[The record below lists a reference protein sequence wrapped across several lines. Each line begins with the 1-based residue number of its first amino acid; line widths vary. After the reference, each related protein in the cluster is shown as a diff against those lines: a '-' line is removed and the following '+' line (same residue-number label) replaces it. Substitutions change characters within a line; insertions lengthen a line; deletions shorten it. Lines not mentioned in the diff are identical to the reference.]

1 MADNNLSKNIKI
13 GIDVELNKR
22 SVDEVTRQIAALS
35 KDSITLM
42 KTVQLAGPSGPSG
55 QWKPSTVRLPGEKIN
70 GQQFADKLF
79 EAFFKGP
86 SKVTAK
92 KLIDELPTKELK
104 IAAGQL
110 VETFKEAKEQLRDVG
125 QQIKYD
131 QGSARY
137 VQAPLGQGRPVKFDT
152 YNGKTVASADFDKL
166 VTAVKELRGK
176 ESYYTGAGS
185 AARGSMQIEGIR
197 QLVLQ
202 EINQIVGGSANAGVK
217 VSGLAKYISPS
228 QASLTRIEESEA
240 GLTAVINDVGDD
252 LEGLS
257 DEVRAVISALNIDA
271 GNLAKILGIRVAPT
285 KIDPRAAFGEFDNV
299 QVEDLRSFYKGLKG
313 GQIAGQ
319 RFNAQDFADF
329 APGKDGSILVS
340 PALLEMAF
348 QRVFEKIVPG
358 TRQPGADIVESK
370 TAEALSRI
378 APILD
383 RINDRLFDENV
394 NNANSGRIWGSP
406 SSIYRPGGSWV
417 DTKVYQGPT
426 GPNGKYPLPQSQG
439 MITGGWAEQGPQ
451 PYGADSMR
459 KWTKF
464 TTENEDAVKAF
475 AQQLHND
482 IIQGAVEAAI
492 DAEEK
497 AINDLGGEDWSDDD
511 IQHGVV
517 YIIDQINNAVAD
529 YERQLGLNY
538 GTIFDNITST
548 PDPTI
553 RAAAM
558 RNFLD
563 AQPDGTKIGG
573 KLGPVLGGVYR
584 DSVTGQDTSLD
595 TNVAVTSMQLPAER
609 NPFSVAE
616 IKAMETEI
624 ASYVSALTKLRDT
637 IEELKIPEFDESGWG
652 SVDIAQI
659 ERLQKRSGE
668 IAEALDKVERK
679 LASGGTLLPSREV
692 IGYAQNPEN
701 FISEQVKSRPEFLK
715 QAKITTGIQ
724 DLMMQVMAMVPEQIA
739 QATEPAVAAAV
750 QQVEASDPFAAIFAK
765 YEGLGLST
773 VIAKLRDLL
782 AQSGGDSAKL
792 LAGMDSEF
800 ANGLLT
806 PITEL
811 SIKVQDEFGKVVD
824 LLDFFHIPA
833 GLDTTGKPIDTA
845 VIDAMLERQGA
856 GPQSTKDIA
865 ARAAQLGFDQSK
877 LGSSG
882 IAEGEA
888 KANLELYQKKIK
900 ATLAIIS
907 LIDELGI
914 TLVGSNVVSADFSK
928 LAQSADNLNKVAGEF
943 GLEPTKI
950 TKDVQNIVDVYKV
963 LEKLQKSSSSSPELQ
978 AILAKAVQGTGLKLA
993 EIIAKIVENY
1003 PGALQGIEM
1012 DGSKV
1017 AKIGGLPPHFAAA
1030 DATGSMAMH
1039 AFLRDLSPAY
1049 GSMASS
1055 PANWASQASYG
1066 HGASLMPY
1074 SKNTRHKYA
1083 SAFGN
1088 IQPELT
1094 FDAGARAAAAESIA
1108 ASSVVADAQ
1117 EKQAVQT
1124 EQTSASI
1131 EEQTL
1136 RAIQSTKV
1144 YKEYAKTILIAT
1156 DAINKINNALKSG
1169 ENLSRDEKATLLKE
1183 RANLATQA
1191 YDAKTKI
1198 EKLTAE
1204 ALNATTNEAYL
1215 KELRRAPYDTLATQQ
1230 LTGGGSVVR
1239 NLDRQVVT
1247 VKDVSGEDKSYAV
1260 GGGVGGGFGGA
1271 GRPPGGDG
1279 YITERGGEFLG
1290 PDPKATRDASEQI
1303 KRQLK
1308 DQVEASKE
1316 AEKANKSLISTW
1328 ISGRYALYDVGN
1340 SFQNVSQQ
1348 AFNFTKQ
1355 IFRLT
1360 DSYRNYET
1368 AFTSVDRAMQLL
1380 GDETQGMAAMFVQL
1394 SETMPISFEQLTAI
1408 GTLGAQMGVTADG
1421 IKNFTEVVAKFSS
1434 VTGISAETTA
1444 QKFGRIAELANV
1456 DYSQFENLGS
1466 AIAYAGVNAVATESE
1481 ILALTESIAAVS
1493 EQAGFA
1499 PDEIVGLSTAIA
1511 SLGIAPEQ
1519 ARGVFTRVFA
1529 DINRAVSRGGS
1540 ELENFAKVSGMS
1552 SSEFASTWADSDG
1565 GAARAFRAML
1575 AGLKTTGNMTQ
1586 AFDDLNITETR
1597 EVNTL
1602 TRLAENLNVVD
1613 SSMQDANSAF
1623 EDGVFLGDSFEKTVD
1638 NLDSKIQVFQN
1649 NFKSAMQSVAL
1660 GVSQGFGVVLDVG
1673 SKVLEFMKRMADN
1686 SVILGPAITGIFAST
1701 GIVSAGAGVISV
1713 ITKVLAQIYALRV
1726 AMINTAN
1733 DPNMVQGFSK
1743 NLKALTNFGAALVED
1758 HTGLTV
1764 LNNKMGELTQVTYSA
1779 SSAFAKLKGDS
1790 SKLFSELLGKDIY
1803 MSTGSGIA
1811 EARGVDLKSMPEVKR
1826 TELAR
1831 LEAKGVAQV
1840 VEQRKRL
1847 LQVMEDSLSWDSA
1860 NAAKSAATLEA
1871 ARAEQIYIYTTT
1883 EGVKAVDLDTQ
1894 MKLKNA
1900 TAAEIEASAELQA
1913 ARANIANANAN
1924 KAGAAAIN
1932 TQTRAQSVAS
1942 KGALGFGAAISAAL
1956 GPISVIITVLS
1967 LLAMAYEAIATAI
1980 EEANTVHLFED
1991 QGGTAAIREAIYKD
2005 TQAWKENGEAIVT
2018 VQSAVV
2024 NARKE
2029 VPGYKT
2035 ALEAAAKGQEALKS
2049 STEDTTDTINEQTLA
2064 IGQNTKELLAKALY
2078 ENEELQTAFARYP
2091 DIFGVIEDAGV
2102 NVSTLLEDMLNPEV
2116 SEEELLAR
2124 LENIKN
2130 YAASDVDAYKN
2141 ALDVL
2146 KQAIKDAKASVDD
2159 AISQSKLVKALE
2171 TILDIGDGTNDFTD
2185 GVAADVRT
2193 VLDYANDL
2201 AGVFDRIQQISVER
2215 LTARDG
2221 IVSGWRNIREAANSA
2236 KDAVK
2241 AANQEIADLSS
2252 DQAMLQYQYD
2262 VAKRYGDE
2270 RRMAILQAKM
2280 TANQTKLTDATKK
2293 RNEAEDQASMTLV
2306 GSSKAA
2312 IANRATVNGMVD
2324 TYQNYVLA
2332 LVRVGVKGKDL
2343 QDAVTAA
2350 KESFIKNGEGV
2361 GFSRDQLDKYVG
2373 VFDNFLTAVKKT
2385 PRNVTIEF
2393 IAEMSAAENALRE
2406 FLAKANSSTATIKL
2420 KAGDGLGELPAGG
2433 DGGDGG
2439 VVDPSV
2445 VPEKIK
2451 KIDLSPA
2458 SSKSLSG
2465 EAQKS
2470 FSSFKTAFN
2479 VLQKDFNGITDEAS
2493 ANKAFG
2499 GNKAKFD
2506 AWQEAFAKFK
2516 FAETGAK
2523 SWGLKTEDIKYDLS
2537 NNKNIKYSGLYA
2549 PDGGSFAGTE
2559 SGKAI
2564 IDALRESLPDPLIEA
2579 INFLKNRDTFYNSD
2593 KSIWEA
2599 TKGPY
2604 AKAKEAMGL
2613 DKETTWDWILKN
2625 KKGETRLLNG
2635 KKVNIIDYIYE
2646 NGRKQFAEAWNNIK
2660 SNAQLGANYR
2670 SMIVKS
2676 GYGKSELQPF
2686 FGGDVDWWAQ
2696 RNNDLGKAFHPDR
2709 VKYATGGYVSGE
2721 GSNVSDSIPAV
2732 LSNGEYVVRANAVKA
2747 IGTGT
2752 LDKINNADRSPLKFS
2767 NGGGTGDRQA
2777 GISFDIG
2784 ADSEYY
2790 KPEEA
2795 FKVAQK
2801 SFQKIT
2807 AQLRKMFDGL
2817 ESWKIKFSQGINGSY
2832 YDPISGNMAFDP
2844 YQFKFLKGAK
2854 GDANI
2859 DFILGHELGHAV
2871 NEIIFQGKRIS
2882 ASKTKATPTGTFN
2895 ESSSDVIWN
2904 GVKKVKQLYET
2915 PFAKWGMSKKGSVL
2929 DVDDP
2934 DLFTYHS
2941 LKEEVRADAWG
2952 AALQRLMGVPYTLDS
2967 TASSMGKSG
2976 KLNVWDPTYM
2986 SAQAKA
2992 ALKNLYLSSNPFSAN
3007 ALENYRSEHEAA
3019 AVNGGYLPHP
3029 TNDQRDLARNMGY
3042 AHPASF
3048 FKLMGVKGNFAY
3060 KKSSKDSSVP
3070 DWTDSSQKDKGDY
3083 SRSNYLMDKE
3093 KMYLGLSSLYKSAPS
3108 NVKKDTKSWA
3118 VSNLSKFADGGL
3130 VQAFKNGGTPRPMP
3144 IKPKPIDP
3152 GFFEKFFSKGINNST
3167 SLLENVT
3174 KTLQP
3179 YDDLDLSQGKRIAS
3193 NKEIRKIAG
3202 IGRGGSSSMPAY
3214 GWSGSNIQT
3223 RVGRADGGM
3232 IFGPGGP
3239 RDDMIP
3245 INASN
3250 GEFVMNA
3257 KATSAYGADFMNALN
3272 QQRVT
3277 FAQPQTL
3284 AQNGNNSPTMVY
3296 LSPEDRA
3303 LLRAAVERP
3312 VELYTENTK
3321 IAQSANAGNV
3331 ILAQRGMR

>member
-22 SVDEVTRQIAALS
+22 SVDEVTRQLAQLS
-35 KDSITLM
+35 KDSIKM
-42 KTVQLAGPSGPSG
+42 PGAA
-55 QWKPSTVRLPGEKIN
+55 KPIN
-70 GQQFADKLF
+70 AQEFSQKLL
-79 EAFFKGP
+79 ESFFNSKA
-86 SKVTAK
+86 KVTTK
-92 KLIDELPTKELK
+92 QLIDLLPTKELK
-104 IAAGQL
+104 KAAGEL
-110 VETFKEAKEQLRDVG
+110 VDTFKDVKEQLRDAG
-125 QQIKYD
+125 MQLKYD
-131 QGSARY
+131 KGSSRY
-137 VQAPLGQGRPVKFDT
+137 VTAPLGKTVPTKFDT
-152 YNGKTVASADFDKL
+152 YNGRKVASPDFD
-166 VTAVKELRGK
+166 AFIKEVRQLRGQDR
-176 ESYYTGAGS
+176 YTTLGS
-185 AARGSMQIEGIR
+185 AARGNMKIEALR
-197 QLVLQ
+197 QLFMQ
-202 EINQIVGGSANAGVK
+202 EIEKIVGGSIGSGVK
-217 VSGLAKYISPS
+217 IAGLAPYMSPS
-228 QASLTRIEESEA
+228 QAGITRIEESEK
-240 GLTAVINDVGDD
+240 GLVAVVNNIEDD
-252 LEGLS
+252 LDGL
-257 DEVRAVISALNIDA
+257 DDATRNVISEMNKNAKNIA
-271 GNLAKILGIRVAPT
+271 SVVGLKVLQTR
-285 KIDPRAAFGEFDNV
+285 IDPRTTPKDA
-299 QVEDLRSFYKGLKG
+299 VEYGDLVDPSSLGSISEALKTGIIGGLK
-313 GQIAGQ
+313 
-319 RFNAQDFADF
+319 FNAQDFADF
-329 APGKDGSILVS
+329 VPAKDGSIAIS
-340 PALLEMAF
+340 PALAEIAYQRALERMTPAGVAEGS
-348 QRVFEKIVPG
+348 QIAQLKV
-358 TRQPGADIVESK
+358 AD
-370 TAEALSRI
+370 ALNRI

-383 RINDRLFDENV
+383 KVNAQLYDQNV
-394 NNANSGRIWGSP
+394 NDPNSGRIWGNP
-406 SSIYRPGGSWV
+406 
-417 DTKVYQGPT
+417 DTSAPARSLDYSV
-426 GPNGKYPLPQSQG
+426 
-439 MITGGWAEQGPQ
+439 A
-451 PYGADSMR
+451 PYGTDSLR
-459 KWTKF
+459 KLDKF
-464 TTENEDAVKAF
+464 FEQNPEQTKAF
-475 AQQLHND
+475 MQKVQDD
-482 IIQGAVEAAI
+482 ILSRALEIAI
-492 DAEEK
+492 DAEASAIEK
-497 AINDLGGEDWSDDD
+497 IGGQDFSDDD
-511 IQHGVV
+511 IQHGMV
-517 YIIDQINNAVAD
+517 YIADEIVNAIVD
-529 YERQLGLNY
+529 YEMQLGLNAGSILNSMMLGGGDAALREKLEASGLRGLLQKPY
-538 GTIFDNITST
+538 RDNITG
-548 PDPTI
+548 
-553 RAAAM
+553 AE
-558 RNFLD
+558 
-563 AQPDGTKIGG
+563 
-573 KLGPVLGGVYR
+573 
-584 DSVTGQDTSLD
+584 TSL
-595 TNVAVTSMQLPAER
+595 LPGGLPQQE
-609 NPFSVAE
+609 N
-616 IKAMETEI
+616 TI
-624 ASYVSALTKLRDT
+624 AY
-637 IEELKIPEFDESGWG
+637 
-652 SVDIAQI
+652 
-659 ERLQKRSGE
+659 
-668 IAEALDKVERK
+668 
-679 LASGGTLLPSREV
+679 
-692 IGYAQNPEN
+692 
-701 FISEQVKSRPEFLK
+701 QVLSRPEFLK
-715 QAKITTGIQ
+715 QARITSGVQ
-724 DLMMQVMAMVPEQIA
+724 DLMMQIMALVPEQIA
-739 QATEPAVAAAV
+739 QAAQPAVAAAV
-750 QQVEASDPFAAIFAK
+750 QQVEATDPFEEIFKK
-765 YEGLGLST
+765 YEGLGLAT
-773 VIAKLRDLL
+773 PIAKLREILK
-782 AQSGGDSAKL
+782 QSGGDATKL
-792 LAGMDSEF
+792 LAGLDSEF

-833 GLDTTGKPIDTA
+833 GLDTTGKPLDTA

-914 TLVGSNVVSADFSK
+914 TLVGSNVGPADFSK

-950 TKDVQNIVDVYKV
+950 TKDIQNIVDVYKV
-963 LEKLQKSSSSSPELQ
+963 LEKLQKSGSNSPELQ
-978 AILAKAVQGTGLKLA
+978 AILTKAVQGTGLKLA
-993 EIIAKIVENY
+993 EVLAKIVENY

-1012 DGSKV
+1012 DGNRVS
-1017 AKIGGLPPHFAAA
+1017 KIGGLPPHFAAA

-1049 GSMASS
+1049 ASMASR
-1055 PANWASQASYG
+1055 PANWASEASYG

-1074 SKNTRHKYA
+1074 SKNTRSKYA

-1088 IQPELT
+1088 IQPEIT
-1094 FDAGARAAAAESIA
+1094 FDAGARAAAAESVA

-1144 YKEYAKTILIAT
+1144 YKEYAKTILVAT
-1156 DAINKINNALKSG
+1156 DAVNKINNALKNG
-1169 ENLSRDEKATLLKE
+1169 ENLSRDEKAALLKE
-1183 RANLATQA
+1183 RANLSAEA

-1198 EKLTAE
+1198 EKLTSE

-1215 KELRRAPYDTLATQQ
+1215 KELRRAPYDVLGTQ
-1230 LTGGGSVVR
+1230 LKYGGGSATANIAGGRV
-1239 NLDRQVVT
+1239 
-1247 VKDVSGEDKSYAV
+1247 GPGAV
-1260 GGGVGGGFGGA
+1260 GAGA
-1271 GRPPGGDG
+1271 YSVSEPF
-1279 YITERGGEFLG
+1279 ITERKNEIFG
-1290 PDPKATRDASEQI
+1290 PDPKKTRDASEEI

-1380 GDETQGMAAMFVQL
+1380 RDETQGMAAMFVQL

-1421 IKNFTEVVAKFSS
+1421 IKNFTEVVAKFST

-1456 DYSQFENLGS
+1456 DYAQFENLGS

-1673 SKVLEFMKRMADN
+1673 SKVLEFAKRMADN
-1686 SVILGPAITGIFAST
+1686 SVILGPAISGLFFST
-1701 GIVSAGAGVISV
+1701 GIVSAGAGIISV

-1733 DPNMVQGFSK
+1733 DPNMVQGFTK
-1743 NLKALTNFGAALVED
+1743 NVAALTGFGAALVED

-1779 SSAFAKLKGDS
+1779 GAALDKLKG
-1790 SKLFSELLGKDIY
+1790 KGQITKMFSELLSKDIY
-1803 MSTGSGIA
+1803 MSSGAGIA
-1811 EARGVDLKSMPEVKR
+1811 EARGEDLNKLTASKR
-1826 TELAR
+1826 TQYAR
-1831 LEAKGVAQV
+1831 EEAKGVAQV

-1847 LQVMEDSLSWDSA
+1847 LQVMEDSLPWDVA
-1860 NAAKSAATLEA
+1860 NEAKSAATLA
-1871 ARAEQIYIYTTT
+1871 AAKAEQIYIYTTA
-1883 EGVKAVDLDTQ
+1883 EGVKAVDFDTQ

-1900 TAAEIEASAELQA
+1900 SAAEIEASAELKA
-1913 ARANIANANAN
+1913 AQANISNAQANR
-1924 KAGAAAIN
+1924 AGAAALN
-1932 TQTRAQSVAS
+1932 TQTKAQSLAS
-1942 KGALGFGAAISAAL
+1942 RGALGFGAAISAAL

-1991 QGGTAAIREAIYKD
+1991 QGGSAAIREAIYKD
-2005 TQAWKENGEAIVT
+2005 TQAWKENGEAITT

-2049 STEDTTDTINEQTLA
+2049 STEDATDTINEQTLA

-2091 DIFGVIEDAGV
+2091 DIFGVIEEAGV

-2185 GVAADVRT
+2185 GVAGDVRT

-2221 IVSGWRNIREAANSA
+2221 IVNGWRNIREAAISA

-2241 AANQEIADLSS
+2241 AANQEIADLGA

-2332 LVRVGVKGKDL
+2332 LVRAGVKGKDL
-2343 QDAVTAA
+2343 QDAVTTA
-2350 KESFIKNGEGV
+2350 KESFIKNGESV

-2420 KAGDGLGELPAGG
+2420 NAETGTGSGNGDGSGESG
-2433 DGGDGG
+2433 GG
-2439 VVDPSV
+2439 VVNPAD
-2445 VPEKIK
+2445 VPGKVK
-2451 KIDLSPA
+2451 KVDLSPA

-2470 FSSFKTAFN
+2470 FNSFKTAFN

-2499 GNKAKFD
+2499 GDKAKFG
-2506 AWQEAFAKFK
+2506 AWQEAFAKFTS
-2516 FAETGAK
+2516 AETGAK

-2604 AKAKEAMGL
+2604 SKAKEAMGL

-2676 GYGKSELQPF
+2676 GYSKNELQPF
-2686 FGGDVDWWAQ
+2686 FGGDVDWWTQ

-2721 GSNVSDSIPAV
+2721 GTSTSDSIPAM
-2732 LSNGEYVVRANAVKA
+2732 L
-2747 IGTGT
+2747 
-2752 LDKINNADRSPLKFS
+2752 
-2767 NGGGTGDRQA
+2767 
-2777 GISFDIG
+2777 
-2784 ADSEYY
+2784 
-2790 KPEEA
+2790 
-2795 FKVAQK
+2795 
-2801 SFQKIT
+2801 
-2807 AQLRKMFDGL
+2807 
-2817 ESWKIKFSQGINGSY
+2817 
-2832 YDPISGNMAFDP
+2832 
-2844 YQFKFLKGAK
+2844 
-2854 GDANI
+2854 
-2859 DFILGHELGHAV
+2859 
-2871 NEIIFQGKRIS
+2871 
-2882 ASKTKATPTGTFN
+2882 
-2895 ESSSDVIWN
+2895 
-2904 GVKKVKQLYET
+2904 
-2915 PFAKWGMSKKGSVL
+2915 
-2929 DVDDP
+2929 
-2934 DLFTYHS
+2934 
-2941 LKEEVRADAWG
+2941 
-2952 AALQRLMGVPYTLDS
+2952 
-2967 TASSMGKSG
+2967 
-2976 KLNVWDPTYM
+2976 
-2986 SAQAKA
+2986 
-2992 ALKNLYLSSNPFSAN
+2992 
-3007 ALENYRSEHEAA
+3007 
-3019 AVNGGYLPHP
+3019 
-3029 TNDQRDLARNMGY
+3029 
-3042 AHPASF
+3042 
-3048 FKLMGVKGNFAY
+3048 
-3060 KKSSKDSSVP
+3060 
-3070 DWTDSSQKDKGDY
+3070 
-3083 SRSNYLMDKE
+3083 
-3093 KMYLGLSSLYKSAPS
+3093 
-3108 NVKKDTKSWA
+3108 
-3118 VSNLSKFADGGL
+3118 
-3130 VQAFKNGGTPRPMP
+3130 
-3144 IKPKPIDP
+3144 
-3152 GFFEKFFSKGINNST
+3152 
-3167 SLLENVT
+3167 
-3174 KTLQP
+3174 
-3179 YDDLDLSQGKRIAS
+3179 
-3193 NKEIRKIAG
+3193 
-3202 IGRGGSSSMPAY
+3202 
-3214 GWSGSNIQT
+3214 
-3223 RVGRADGGM
+3223 
-3232 IFGPGGP
+3232 
-3239 RDDMIP
+3239 
-3245 INASN
+3245 SN

-3277 FAQPQTL
+3277 FAQPQSMS
-3284 AQNGNNSPTMVY
+3284 QNSNNGPTMVY

-3303 LLRAAVERP
+3303 LLRAAVDRP